1 MQERRINLGRPIA
14 LLGVVLLLVSLFLEW
29 FEVNAEGHGEL
40 GLTAWEAFEALD
52 LVLAGIGIAAIII
65 IGSHLL
71 GRRSPIP
78 ERWEPALATAAL
90 VIVGAGILNHP
101 PAAHGFDERVGA
113 WLALAGAVLFV
124 LGSLVGRARI
134 NISMTFDDDD
144 RTRGAR
150 PAPPAPASPEA
161 PPQSTTSEP
170 PTERL

>member
-101 PAAHGFDERVGA
+101 PAAHGLDEEVGA

-124 LGSLVGRARI
+124 IGSLVGRARI
-134 NISMTFDDDD
+134 NISMTFDDD
-144 RTRGAR
+144 R
-150 PAPPAPASPEA
+150 PAGDPHTPPAGRSAAA
-161 PPQSTTSEP
+161 PPPPGEA